1 MSPPHRAVDG
11 RRTAFALLAVAALAW
26 GVNWSLMKRILS
38 ELPPWTYP
46 ALATMAGG
54 SALMLFARLAGQPL
68 AVSRGDRAPLAAI
81 AFANFTVWPALASW
95 GVSMLPAGRAAILN
109 FTMPVFSIV
118 LGYLVLGERLTRA
131 RALALGLGMTGIAI
145 LLAGDARAIAAAPF
159 GVLLMLAAALTW
171 AVSIVLMK
179 RYPVNL
185 PPIVFTA

>member
-1 MSPPHRAVDG
+1 LSPPHRAVDG